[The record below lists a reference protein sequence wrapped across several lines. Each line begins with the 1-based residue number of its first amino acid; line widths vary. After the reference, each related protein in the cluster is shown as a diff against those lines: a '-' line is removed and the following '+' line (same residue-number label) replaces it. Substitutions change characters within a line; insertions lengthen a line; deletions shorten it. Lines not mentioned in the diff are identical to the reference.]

1 MASAKS
7 PTNGL
12 TTGNPRPRSEPAAPS
27 VDSTLRLRF
36 WTACLFFAAG
46 LMIVVS
52 VASFVFVRNLTLRHA
67 PPAETARA
75 AESPKPT
82 PAVTVIHKEESE
94 PSKAAGVPAARPT
107 APKIPAS
114 DSATKP
120 AGEAVDVKKSLP
132 PVAEPAGAAANREAR
147 LIESV
152 GSLCAVQLYQS
163 YLNVGLLADGVEH
176 EAYSKADAAQILSTI
191 VTLSQTVD
199 GQLQKL
205 ADSGLE
211 NDDKKALDRVRKASA
226 LVRTQAAHLQSF
238 WSSGEKNH
246 IDDYQRLRQQC
257 WQELRSILGLP
268 EEKE

>member
-1 MASAKS
+1 MVTAKS
-7 PTNGL
+7 PLNGP
-12 TTGNPRPRSEPAAPS
+12 TTGKSSRIASAPT
-27 VDSTLRLRF
+27 VDTSLRLRF

-52 VASFVFVRNLTLRHA
+52 VASFVFVRNLAIRRA
-67 PPAETARA
+67 SPAEA
-75 AESPKPT
+75 AAKPVVEAK
-82 PAVTVIHKEESE
+82 PPVIVYKEESE
-94 PSKAAGVPAARPT
+94 LNKVAAAPVPPPT
-107 APKIPAS
+107 ASKTSAS
-114 DSATKP
+114 GDPT
-120 AGEAVDVKKSLP
+120 DVKKSP
-132 PVAEPAGAAANREAR
+132 PVSEPAVTAANRDAQLVR
-147 LIESV
+147 SV

-163 YLNVGLLADGVEH
+163 FLNVGLLADAVEH
-176 EAYSKADAAQILSTI
+176 EAYSKTEAAQILSTI

-226 LVRTQAAHLQSF
+226 LVRTQAMHLQSY
-238 WSSGEKNH
+238 WTSGEKNH

>member
-7 PTNGL
+7 PTNGR
-12 TTGNPRPRSEPAAPS
+12 TTAESRPRIAPTAPS

-52 VASFVFVRNLTLRHA
+52 VAGFVFLRNLALRHPPVAEAA
-67 PPAETARA
+67 PPRVTD
-75 AESPKPT
+75 SPPVEAK
-82 PAVTVIHKEESE
+82 
-94 PSKAAGVPAARPT
+94 PAATVLRKDEGEAIKIVVAPVST

-114 DSATKP
+114 EAAPKP
-120 AGEAVDVKKSLP
+120 AGDAADVKKSP
-132 PVAEPAGAAANREAR
+132 DPAVAAANRDAR

-205 ADSGLE
+205 ADSGLD
-211 NDDKKALDRVRKASA
+211 NDDRKALDRVRKASA

>member
-7 PTNGL
+7 PPDGL
-12 TTGNPRPRSEPAAPS
+12 PTAAKSRSRIAPASPA

-36 WTACLFFAAG
+36 WTACLFFAAA
-46 LMIVVS
+46 LLIVVS
-52 VASFVFVRNLTLRHA
+52 TASFVFLRNLATRHA
-67 PPAETARA
+67 PVAENARVA
-75 AESPKPT
+75 DSPKPPADAKPAATIVYKEEGDANKVFVAPPVPTALKT
-82 PAVTVIHKEESE
+82 PATGD
-94 PSKAAGVPAARPT
+94 AL
-107 APKIPAS
+107 
-114 DSATKP
+114 
-120 AGEAVDVKKSLP
+120 DVKKS
-132 PVAEPAGAAANREAR
+132 PASDPAIAASNRDSR
-147 LIESV
+147 LLESV

-176 EAYSKADAAQILSTI
+176 EAYSKADAAEILKTI

-211 NDDKKALDRVRKASA
+211 KDDQKALDRVRKASA
-226 LVRTQAAHLQSF
+226 LVRTQAGHLQSF
-238 WSSGEKNH
+238 WTSGEKNH
-246 IDDYQRLRQQC
+246 VDEYQRLRQQC